1 MSNYSNSKQKEV
13 GRGRS
18 EENEE
23 AGGAGETDEKTQ
35 LAECCVIII
44 L

>member
-1 MSNYSNSKQKEV
+1 MSNYSDGKQKEV

-23 AGGAGETDEKTQ
+23 EGGEERSDR
-35 LAECCVIII
+35 
-44 L
+44 